1 MSEPIRVLHVIGI
14 MDLGGAETMIMNLY
28 RHMDRSKVQF
38 DFVENMNDGAH
49 FDREISE
56 LGGKIYHCPRFTGK
70 NYFAYRK
77 WWKNFFDT
85 HTEYA
90 FVHGHI
96 GSTAAIYLKEA
107 KNHGIRTIAHSHNTS
122 AKTARQ
128 VLYDVLAYPTRHI
141 ADYLFMCSLQAGI
154 DRYGKKAVSDKNRAY
169 FVPNAIDTE
178 HYRFNTSIREKTRQE
193 LGVSENTLLVGH
205 VGRFA
210 EQKNHLFLLDI
221 FREIAER
228 MLDAKLLL
236 VGDGTL
242 REKIEE
248 KIDNL
253 GLKDKV
259 IMAGN
264 RTDVSSMLM
273 AMDVFVFPSKY
284 EGFGIVLVEAQ
295 CTGLPCIISDV
306 IPRESII
313 NKEGITVLSFQDT
326 AATWASAVLESYV
339 NDRFA
344 CIDLVK
350 MAGFDIA
357 DAAGRM
363 EDFYLGKGK

>member
-1 MSEPIRVLHVIGI
+1 MSEPIRVLQVIGI

-49 FDREISE
+49 FDQEIRE
-56 LGGKIYHCPRFTGK
+56 LGGKIYRCPRFTGK

-122 AKTARQ
+122 AKTVRQ
-128 VLYDVLAYPTRHI
+128 VFYDVLAYPTRHI
-141 ADYLFMCSLQAGI
+141 ADYLFMCSIQAGV

-178 HYRFNTSIREKTRQE
+178 HYRFNISIREKTRQE

-248 KIDNL
+248 EIDNL

-273 AMDVFVFPSKY
+273 AMDVFVFPSLF
-284 EGFGIVLVEAQ
+284 EGLPVSLVEAQ
-295 CTGLPCIISDV
+295 CSGLPCVISDRVPSDGVLIREQVQVKTLGDPSAWAEAV
-306 IPRESII
+306 INSHCGDR
-313 NKEGITVLSFQDT
+313 TV
-326 AATWASAVLESYV
+326 SA
-339 NDRFA
+339 DM
-344 CIDLVK
+344 IKD
-350 MAGFDIA
+350 AGFDIVTRA
-357 DAAGRM
+357 KKL